1 MAQVNARRHGK
12 GWEYYFEGPKKDG
25 KRTQIKKGGF
35 RTKKEA
41 ISEGLK
47 AKLEFDRTGKGPNQD
62 LYSEYLDFWYKNYA
76 EKKLKYNSYT
86 SYKRLLK
93 NHIIPGL
100 GGYKIKEIS
109 PGVIQKFLDTKAD
122 EGLSDNTLS
131 SIRNLIS
138 LTFKHAVYPYQI
150 LVENPAK
157 YMTLKSKSQLVKDL
171 ELITLEEYKKILEL
185 YPVGNR
191 YNLTIQIAF
200 FTGMRIGEISALT
213 WKDIDMRNKVIR
225 VSKTYVNIGGGKF
238 ILNPPKTV
246 ASNRSIPFGSS
257 LYTILKNHK
266 LEQKRN
272 RLRYGKAYIENEYD
286 FVTTAE
292 NGQHINVTH
301 IPDFNRQVRN
311 KLKINFYFHMI
322 RHLHATLLIESGAN
336 IKDVSVRLG
345 HADISTTMNI
355 YSHVTKK
362 MQDETVNMLELL
374 LK

>member
-41 ISEGLK
+41 MSEGLK

-62 LYSEYLDFWYKNYA
+62 LYSEYLDFWYRNYA

-93 NHIIPGL
+93 NHIMPGL

-109 PGVIQKFLDTKAD
+109 PGVIQKFLDAKAD
-122 EGLSDNTLS
+122 EGLSNNTLS
-131 SIRNLIS
+131 AIRNLIS

-150 LVENPAK
+150 LIENPAK

-171 ELITLEEYKKILEL
+171 ELITLEDYKKILEL
-185 YPVGNR
+185 YPVSNR
-191 YNLTIQIAF
+191 YNLIIQIAF

-213 WKDIDMRNKVIR
+213 WKDIDMRNKIIR
-225 VSKTYVNIGGGKF
+225 VSKTYVSIGRGKF
-238 ILNPPKTV
+238 VLNSPKTV

-272 RLRYGKAYIENEYD
+272 RLKYGEAYIENEYD
-286 FVTTAE
+286 FVTTDM

-336 IKDVSVRLG
+336 IKDVSIRLG
-345 HADISTTMNI
+345 HSDISTTMNI